1 MDLKR
6 RTAKFI
12 PTAQYGADITSLR
25 HVWRQL
31 ATDLAD
37 YTGNCG
43 SAVLTIRIPHSFV
56 DLAGR
61 KYPARMTS
69 QICKNCEFMVSHRN
83 KIAIT
88 VHSMFFQ

>member
-6 RTAKFI
+6 RPAKFI
-12 PTAQYGADITSLR
+12 PTAQYGADIASLR

-31 ATDLAD
+31 APDLAD
-37 YTGNCG
+37 DTGNCS
-43 SAVLTIRIPHSFV
+43 SAVFTVRIPHSFI

-69 QICKNCEFMVSHRN
+69 QISEDSKLMLGHRN
-83 KIAIT
+83 KIATT

>member
-31 ATDLAD
+31 APDLAD
-37 YTGNCG
+37 DTGNCS
-43 SAVLTIRIPHSFV
+43 SAVFTVRIPHSFI

-69 QICKNCEFMVSHRN
+69 QICKDCKFMVSQSDEGTV
-83 KIAIT
+83 AIYGL
-88 VHSMFFQ
+88 FL

>member
-43 SAVLTIRIPHSFV
+43 SAVLTISIPHSFV

-61 KYPARMTS
+61 KYPAKMTS
-69 QICKNCEFMVSHRN
+69 QISEDSKLMVSQSN
-83 KIAIT
+83 KLT
-88 VHSMFFQ
+88 VAGYSLLL

>member
-31 ATDLAD
+31 APDLAD
-37 YTGNCG
+37 DTGNCS
-43 SAVLTIRIPHSFV
+43 SAVFTVRIPNMS
-56 DLAGR
+56 LLSSLI
-61 KYPARMTS
+61 PS
-69 QICKNCEFMVSHRN
+69 QDDEPN
-83 KIAIT
+83 KRGQQT
-88 VHSMFFQ
+88 HVGS

>member
-43 SAVLTIRIPHSFV
+43 FAVLTIRIPHSFV

-61 KYPARMTS
+61 KYPSRMTS